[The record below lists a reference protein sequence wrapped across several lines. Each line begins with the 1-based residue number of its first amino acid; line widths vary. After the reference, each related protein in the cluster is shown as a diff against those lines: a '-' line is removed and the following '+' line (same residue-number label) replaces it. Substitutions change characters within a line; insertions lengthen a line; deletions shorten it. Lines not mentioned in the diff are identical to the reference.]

1 MAYVSQEKKAE
12 LAPAIKKI
20 CKRYG
25 VKGSISV
32 RNNSTLVLTV
42 QSGCIDFIGMF
53 NQIASEKAQ
62 NQNEPFHPAKD
73 HISVNTYWQ
82 HYQFSGVSL
91 DFLNEVNQAM
101 RGADF
106 FDDSDSQTD
115 YFHCSHYIEINIGR
129 WNKPYK
135 YEQVD
140 TLIAA

>member
-1 MAYVSQEKKAE
+1 M
-12 LAPAIKKI
+12 
-20 CKRYG
+20 
-25 VKGSISV
+25 
-32 RNNSTLVLTV
+32 
-42 QSGCIDFIGMF
+42 
-53 NQIASEKAQ
+53 
-62 NQNEPFHPAKD
+62 
-73 HISVNTYWQ
+73 
-82 HYQFSGVSL
+82 
-91 DFLNEVNQAM
+91 DFLNEVKQAM